1 VSGAATIRRYDEA
14 CAAPWWADGAH
25 AQTVFGH
32 LLPSHAEPMAGRRGV
47 AAREIALDDG
57 DRLSVY
63 EIPGSSGV
71 RVHLFHGL
79 SGDVDSDYMRRA
91 TSVLAARGHS
101 VWTVNHRG
109 CGSGRGL
116 AARPYHSGSSAD
128 MQAVLAASRAS
139 TPDQICLVIAFSL
152 SGNIALLHAA
162 EQRAPQADGV
172 IAVNPP
178 IDLARG
184 ADTLHV
190 GFNRVYE
197 RRFVHRLRRA
207 IRERERDGLL
217 TDRPR
222 IDPGVSLREFDEL
235 YTAPQAGFASA
246 AEYYRLCSSLAR
258 LRDITTP
265 TIVLTSADDP
275 VVDCAMFRDLDLGA
289 AVTLHVEPRGG
300 PVGYLTRSGLSYRR
314 WLDAALAHYVDELVR
329 IARARA

>member
-1 VSGAATIRRYDEA
+1 MQRYTRP
-14 CAAPWWADGAH
+14 CAAPFWARGGH
-25 AQTVFGH
+25 AQTLWGH
-32 LLPSHAEPMAGRRGV
+32 LLSWRGALLAQRADAQRREV
-47 AAREIALDDG
+47 ALEDG
-57 DRLSVY
+57 DRLVVFTL
-63 EIPGSSGV
+63 PGTSGV

-79 SGDVDSDYMRRA
+79 SGDVDSDYMRRV
-91 TSVLAARGHS
+91 TSVLEARGHS
-101 VWTVNHRG
+101 VWAVNHRG

-139 TPDQICLVIAFSL
+139 APDQICLVIAFSL

-207 IRERERDGLL
+207 IRERELDGLL

-258 LRDITTP
+258 LREITTP
-265 TIVLTSADDP
+265 TVVLTSADDP

-300 PVGYLTRSGLSYRR
+300 HVGYLTRSGLSYRR